1 MKILVQSKSL
11 NWETT
16 NLKTT
21 RLKNEQKTQ
30 ILILKELT
38 WQIIRIELYSTN
50 DRNKPPIKLFTNDI
64 ICRLTIKKR
73 LSGNLWFYY
82 FNVLGW
88 YCITDNFID
97 CFILGC
103 KLAIL
108 IEELLCVFT
117 DSQMKAALHYID
129 SLAGVVQKSTELSR
143 KKKAIRKLEVY
154 NSYSI

>member
-1 MKILVQSKSL
+1 M
-11 NWETT
+11 
-16 NLKTT
+16 
-21 RLKNEQKTQ
+21 
-30 ILILKELT
+30 
-38 WQIIRIELYSTN
+38 IRIELYSTN

-73 LSGNLWFYY
+73 LSGKLNIFETVFEESFLSINY
-82 FNVLGW
+82 FL
-88 YCITDNFID
+88 D

-129 SLAGVVQKSTELSR
+129 SLADVIKKSTHLSR
-143 KKKAIRKLEVY
+143 RKKAIRKLEV
-154 NSYSI
+154 NFILSESLSYSIY